1 LSRIRELLRE
11 RGRTL
16 KALVL
21 FGSYVYDLLRSRDI
35 DLLVVVDRLDDAK
48 EKASLELE
56 IVRILKRY
64 VKDRPLDVV
73 ILDVESFRENLKLG
87 ALASGLIAGFEPI
100 YDEIGVNSMIEEL
113 LRETSRGGE
122 RVVIVKRGRRL
133 DLSSLAKAKL
143 KVLESEGRIIRNNNK
158 HNISNN
164 NIYDLPP

>member
-1 LSRIRELLRE
+1 
-11 RGRTL
+11 
-16 KALVL
+16 
-21 FGSYVYDLLRSRDI
+21 
-35 DLLVVVDRLDDAK
+35 
-48 EKASLELE
+48 LELE

-64 VKDRPLDVV
+64 VKDKPLDVV
-73 ILDVESFRENLKLG
+73 VLDVESFRENLKLG